1 MIGYILFD
9 RDWKMKMKQTILYL
23 LAVCI
28 MLTSCNNIKKT
39 LMTTPE
45 AIDAPIDITI
55 DITKDKDCP
64 EEYRPELDPSKDFG
78 ERLTF
83 ATTIT
88 VFALV
93 AVPLVLLSYWAS
105 PDSQPQ

>member
-1 MIGYILFD
+1 
-9 RDWKMKMKQTILYL
+9 MKQTILTI

-39 LMTTPE
+39 LMTTAE
-45 AIDAPIDITI
+45 ATAVPT

-64 EEYRPELDPSKDFG
+64 EEYHPELGPDQDFG
-78 ERLTF
+78 EGPI
-83 ATTIT
+83 TTIAT
-88 VFALV
+88 FALV
-93 AVPLVLLSYWAS
+93 AVPLALLLYWIS

>member
-1 MIGYILFD
+1 
-9 RDWKMKMKQTILYL
+9 MKQTILTI

-45 AIDAPIDITI
+45 AIDAPIDIT
-55 DITKDKDCP
+55 KDKDCP
-64 EEYRPELDPSKDFG
+64 EEYHPELGPSKDFG
-78 ERLTF
+78 DRPI
-83 ATTIT
+83 TTIT
-88 VFALV
+88 PFVVVVASLAL
-93 AVPLVLLSYWAS
+93 LLSYLAS

>member
-1 MIGYILFD
+1 
-9 RDWKMKMKQTILYL
+9 MKQTILYL

-28 MLTSCNNIKKT
+28 MLTSCNNMKKT

-55 DITKDKDCP
+55 TKDKDCP
-64 EEYRPELDPSKDFG
+64 EEYHPELGPSKDFSEG
-78 ERLTF
+78 LI
-83 ATTIT
+83 TTIAI
-88 VFALV
+88 FALV
-93 AVPLVLLSYWAS
+93 AVPLALLSYWAS

>member
-1 MIGYILFD
+1 
-9 RDWKMKMKQTILYL
+9 MKKTILTI

-64 EEYRPELDPSKDFG
+64 EEYHPELGPSKDFG
-78 ERLTF
+78 DRPI
-83 ATTIT
+83 TTIAPF
-88 VFALV
+88 VVVVASLAL
-93 AVPLVLLSYWAS
+93 LLSYLAS